1 MLEAMIVRMEDN
13 MMGETKEIIDS
24 TGNVLNKKKEN
35 KTIIFL
41 KENVWNII
49 GGGLPAAISLIS
61 GLNLIVSKSFANS
74 CAEYYGINR
83 EYFSENGI
91 FEEQMLVLA
100 CALILFIYPF
110 VFSYLTKNE
119 KSKIYVI
126 ITGIATAM
134 ILFMQSLVYTVNLID
149 IISYD
154 WLRQMFDNYFVVI
167 GLLVVDIVIAYFV
180 IIRRAF
186 VSKKRL
192 NLFERIIFSFALGI
206 YALNVTAG
214 IVVKLDYQIDDKK
227 TYEVIEQNK
236 AVVAIYNEKF
246 VVIDCEIDGE
256 TIIFEK
262 GKYSLQEMTGVS
274 ITYHEYENVEFK

>member
-1 MLEAMIVRMEDN
+1 MEEDI
-13 MMGETKEIIDS
+13 MGETKEIVDS
-24 TGNVLNKKKEN
+24 TGNVLNKKKESR
-35 KTIIFL
+35 TIIFL
-41 KENVWNII
+41 KEDVWNII
-49 GGGLPAAISLIS
+49 CGSMPVLISLIS
-61 GLNLIVSKSFANS
+61 ALNLIFSKSFAIS
-74 CAEYYGINR
+74 CAEYYGVNR
-83 EYFSENGI
+83 EYFIKNRI
-91 FEEQMLVLA
+91 FEEKMLMLV

-110 VFSYLTKNE
+110 VFSYLTKNK

-126 ITGIATAM
+126 ITGIA
-134 ILFMQSLVYTVNLID
+134 IVVSLFTQSLVYTVNLID

-154 WLRQMFDNYFVVI
+154 WLRQILDNYFVAI
-167 GLLVVDIVIAYFV
+167 GLLVGDIVIAYFV
-180 IIRRAF
+180 IIRRVL

-206 YALNVTAG
+206 YILNVTAG
-214 IVVKLDYQIDDKK
+214 VVVKLDYQIEDKK

-256 TIIFEK
+256 TIILKK

-274 ITYHEYENVEFK
+274 ITYHKYEKVEFKR

>member
-24 TGNVLNKKKEN
+24 KGKVLNKKKEN
-35 KTIIFL
+35 KTLTFL

-49 GGGLPAAISLIS
+49 GVGLPAAISLIS

-126 ITGIATAM
+126 ITGIATAAPFVKSAIVTQVYGLIVTIPEFWKPINAINNYNCSFGDKILTKENTKIYLKEKQWVAERNRSIM
-134 ILFMQSLVYTVNLID
+134 I
-149 IISYD
+149 
-154 WLRQMFDNYFVVI
+154 
-167 GLLVVDIVIAYFV
+167 
-180 IIRRAF
+180 
-186 VSKKRL
+186 K
-192 NLFERIIFSFALGI
+192 IFHI
-206 YALNVTAG
+206 
-214 IVVKLDYQIDDKK
+214 
-227 TYEVIEQNK
+227 
-236 AVVAIYNEKF
+236 
-246 VVIDCEIDGE
+246 
-256 TIIFEK
+256 
-262 GKYSLQEMTGVS
+262 
-274 ITYHEYENVEFK
+274 

>member
-91 FEEQMLVLA
+91 FEEQMLVFA

-134 ILFMQSLVYTVNLID
+134 ILFIQSLVYTVNLID

-154 WLRQMFDNYFVVI
+154 WLRQIFDNYFVVI

-186 VSKKRL
+186 VSEKRL

-256 TIIFEK
+256 TIILEK

>member
-1 MLEAMIVRMEDN
+1 MLEAMIVHMEDN

-35 KTIIFL
+35 KTITFL

-126 ITGIATAM
+126 IIGIATAM

-154 WLRQMFDNYFVVI
+154 WLRQIFDNYFVVI

-256 TIIFEK
+256 TIILEK

-274 ITYHEYENVEFK
+274 ITYHEYKNVEFR